1 MTVENKAINVGV
13 LAGKILVEAGSEMW
27 RVEDTTKRIVD
38 HASNNKTEAFTSL
51 TGLLVNLKDTPYT
64 RFMQVE
70 KRGINM
76 NNINSVNDLSRQY
89 AQDKLTLDELEEK
102 LLHLQHKKPQYPLW
116 LQTIGAGFEGA
127 FFMFTFTQTYNWEDF
142 PLAFF
147 AGALGYLV
155 TYYVS
160 SRVKIRFMSEFL
172 GALTVGLCAVIG
184 VRLHLGINVQ
194 NIIIGAIMPPLPGVP
209 IINSMRDIFEG
220 NLLSGIERLMES
232 LIILSAIAFGVGL
245 VLRYM

>member
-1 MTVENKAINVGV
+1 MTVENKAIDVGV

-76 NNINSVNDLSRQY
+76 NNINSVNHLSRQY
-89 AQDKLTLDELEEK
+89 TQDKLTLDELEEK

-142 PLAFF
+142 PLAFSPEPWVVGDLLCWF
-147 AGALGYLV
+147 TCQDPLYERIFRCINSRF
-155 TYYVS
+155 YV
-160 SRVKIRFMSEFL
+160 
-172 GALTVGLCAVIG
+172 VIG
-184 VRLHLGINVQ
+184 VRSSGINAKYHHWCHHAT
-194 NIIIGAIMPPLPGVP
+194 ITRHP
-209 IINSMRDIFEG
+209 IINSMRIFEG
-220 NLLSGIERLMES
+220 NLLSNRTTNGIIDLLSTRLGRVIP
-232 LIILSAIAFGVGL
+232 L
-245 VLRYM
+245 YMS

>member
-1 MTVENKAINVGV
+1 MKNKAIDVGI
-13 LAGKILVEAGSEMW
+13 LAGKILVESGSEMW

-76 NNINSVNDLSRQY
+76 ADINSVNCLSRKY
-89 AQDKLTLDELEEK
+89 TTDKLTLDELETELLK
-102 LLHLQHKKPQYPLW
+102 LRASKPQYPLW
-116 LQTIGAGFEGA
+116 LQTLGAGFEGA
-127 FFMFTFTQTYNWEDF
+127 FFMFIFTQTYDWADF

-155 TYYVS
+155 TLFIAK
-160 SRVKIRFMSEFL
+160 RVRVRFMSEFL

-184 VRLHLGINVQ
+184 VRLHLGVDVQ
-194 NIIIGAIMPPLPGVP
+194 NIIIGAIMPPLPGIP
-209 IINSMRDIFEG
+209 MINAMRDIFEG
-220 NLLSGIERLMES
+220 NLLSGLERMMEA
-232 LIILSAIAFGVGL
+232 LIILSAIAFGVGV

>member
-1 MTVENKAINVGV
+1 MKNKAIDVGI
-13 LAGKILVEAGSEMW
+13 LAGKILVESGSEMW

-64 RFMQVE
+64 RFMQIE

-76 NNINSVNDLSRQY
+76 ADINSVNCLSRKY
-89 AQDKLTLDELEEK
+89 TTDKLTLDELETELLK
-102 LLHLQHKKPQYPLW
+102 LRASKPQYPLW
-116 LQTIGAGFEGA
+116 LQTLGAGFEGA
-127 FFMFTFTQTYNWEDF
+127 FFMFIFTQTYDWADF

-155 TYYVS
+155 TLFIAK
-160 SRVKIRFMSEFL
+160 RVRVRFMSEFL

-184 VRLHLGINVQ
+184 VRLHLGVDVQ
-194 NIIIGAIMPPLPGVP
+194 NIIIGAIMPPLPGIP
-209 IINSMRDIFEG
+209 MINAMRDIFEG
-220 NLLSGIERLMES
+220 NLLSGLERMMEA
-232 LIILSAIAFGVGL
+232 LIILSAIAFGVGV

>member
-1 MTVENKAINVGV
+1 MENKAIDVGV

-38 HASNNKTEAFTSL
+38 HASANNKTEAFTSL
-51 TGLLVNLKDTPYT
+51 TGLLVNLKDSPYT

-76 NNINSVNDLSRQY
+76 DNINSVNTLSRQY
-89 AQDKLTLDELEEK
+89 TADQLTLDELEEK
-102 LLHLQHKKPQYPLW
+102 LLALKNARPQYPLW

-127 FFMFTFTQTYNWEDF
+127 FFMFVFTQTYNWADF

-147 AGALGYLV
+147 AGAIGYLV
-155 TYYVS
+155 TYYVG
-160 SRVKIRFMSEFL
+160 SRVRIRFMSEFL

-184 VRLHLGINVQ
+184 VRLHLGVNIE
-194 NIIIGAIMPPLPGVP
+194 NIIIGAIMPPLPGIP
-209 IINSMRDIFEG
+209 MINSMRDIFEG

-232 LIILSAIAFGVGL
+232 LIILSAIAFGVGMI
-245 VLRYM
+245 LRYV

>member
-1 MTVENKAINVGV
+1 MENKAIDVGV
-13 LAGKILVEAGSEMW
+13 LAGKILVESGSEMW
-27 RVEDTTKRIVD
+27 RVEDTTKRIID
-38 HASNNKTEAFTSL
+38 HASTNNKTEAFTSL

-76 NNINSVNDLSRQY
+76 DHINSVNLLSRRY
-89 AQDKLTLDELEEK
+89 TEDKITLDELEEK
-102 LLHLQHKKPQYPLW
+102 LLRLRNAKPQYPLW
-116 LQTIGAGFEGA
+116 LQTVGAGFEGA
-127 FFMFTFTQTYNWEDF
+127 FFMFIFTQTYNWADF

-155 TYYVS
+155 TYYIS
-160 SRVKIRFMSEFL
+160 TRLRIRFMSEFL

-184 VRLHLGINVQ
+184 VRLHLGDNIQ

-209 IINSMRDIFEG
+209 MINAMRDIFEG
-220 NLLSGIERLMES
+220 NLLSGLERMMEA
-232 LIILSAIAFGVGL
+232 LIILSAIAFGVGV

>member
-1 MTVENKAINVGV
+1 MKNKAIDVGI
-13 LAGKILVEAGSEMW
+13 LAGKILVESGSEMW

-76 NNINSVNDLSRQY
+76 ADINSVNCLSRKY
-89 AQDKLTLDELEEK
+89 TTYKLTLDELETELLK
-102 LLHLQHKKPQYPLW
+102 LRASKPQYPLW
-116 LQTIGAGFEGA
+116 LQTLGAGFEGA
-127 FFMFTFTQTYNWEDF
+127 FFMFIFTQTYDWADF

-155 TYYVS
+155 TLFIAK
-160 SRVKIRFMSEFL
+160 RVRVRFMSEFL

-184 VRLHLGINVQ
+184 VRLHLGVDVQ
-194 NIIIGAIMPPLPGVP
+194 NIIIGAIMPPLPGIP
-209 IINSMRDIFEG
+209 MINAMRDIFEG
-220 NLLSGIERLMES
+220 NLLSGLERMMEA
-232 LIILSAIAFGVGL
+232 LIILSAIAFGVGV